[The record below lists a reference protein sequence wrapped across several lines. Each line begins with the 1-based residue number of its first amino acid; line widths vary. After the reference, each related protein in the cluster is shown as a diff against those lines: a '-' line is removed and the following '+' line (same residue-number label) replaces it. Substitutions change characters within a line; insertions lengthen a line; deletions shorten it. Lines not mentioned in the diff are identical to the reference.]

1 MGIAMSRFE
10 LTSGELGLHGRWAI
24 AEPAIEKPDALTEYV
39 ASWIEQD

>member
-1 MGIAMSRFE
+1 MSHFE
-10 LTSGELGLHGRWAI
+10 LTSSELGLKGRWTV